1 MSSSSSV
8 TPLAAFYRIVFLG
21 MSGVGKTS
29 IVQWIL
35 NLSPPNEYLPTIGV
49 NFYNLD
55 TVAYDNQYYL
65 QLCDVSGN
73 EIYSNLIS
81 TFLKAAS
88 VTILVFHYQNK
99 DSQLA
104 IQRLY
109 STVSEYITPTKI
121 LIVGNNAKGGKKSVT
136 KTLASWTK
144 THNLVIFP
152 VSVQENIGKSR
163 LIQEI
168 IRITSDSSTL
178 KA

>member
-1 MSSSSSV
+1 MSSSAAT
-8 TPLAAFYRIVFLG
+8 TPLAAFYRVVFLG
-21 MSGVGKTS
+21 RSGVGKTS

-55 TVAYDNQYYL
+55 TVVNDNQYYL

-88 VTILVFHYQNK
+88 ATILVFDYQNK
-99 DSQLA
+99 DSQLE
-104 IQRLY
+104 IQQIY
-109 STVSEYITPTKI
+109 NAASEYISPTKI
-121 LIVGNNAKGGKKSVT
+121 LIVGNNARDEKKSVT
-136 KTLASWTK
+136 KTLESWTK
-144 THNLVIFP
+144 KNDLIIFP
-152 VSVQENIGKSR
+152 VSVQDNIGKSR

-168 IRITSDSSTL
+168 INTISDSQT
-178 KA
+178 

>member
-35 NLSPPNEYLPTIGV
+35 NFSPPNEYLPTIGV

-55 TVAYDNQYYL
+55 TIAYDNQYYL

-81 TFLKAAS
+81 AYLKAAS
-88 VTILVFHYQNK
+88 VTILVFDYQNK
-99 DSQLA
+99 DTQLE

-109 STVSEYITPTKI
+109 SAVSEHISPTKI
-121 LIVGNNAKGGKKSVT
+121 LIVGNNVKDEKKSVT

-144 THNLVIFP
+144 KHNLVIFP

-168 IRITSDSSTL
+168 IRTISDSTT
-178 KA
+178 